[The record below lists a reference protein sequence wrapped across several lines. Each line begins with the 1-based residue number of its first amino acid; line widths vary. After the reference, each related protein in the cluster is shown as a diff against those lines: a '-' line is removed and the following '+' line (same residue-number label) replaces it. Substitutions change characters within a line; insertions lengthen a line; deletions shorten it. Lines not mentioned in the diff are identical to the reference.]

1 MLHFLK
7 ASFLVQHFSYCTLM
21 TFLMMLSVILLSM
34 LMMLFSTCD
43 QASDLWQQLDLASE
57 FESDIRDTLD
67 WFHLTSPVTLVL
79 LK

>member
-1 MLHFLK
+1 
-7 ASFLVQHFSYCTLM
+7 
-21 TFLMMLSVILLSM
+21 MMLSVILLSM
-34 LMMLFSTCD
+34 SMMLFSTCD

-67 WFHLTSPVTLVL
+67 WFHLTSPVTVVL

>member
-1 MLHFLK
+1 
-7 ASFLVQHFSYCTLM
+7 
-21 TFLMMLSVILLSM
+21 MMLSVILLSM
-34 LMMLFSTCD
+34 SMMLFSTCD
-43 QASDLWQQLDLASE
+43 QGSDLWQQLDLASE

>member
-34 LMMLFSTCD
+34 SMMLFSTCD

-57 FESDIRDTLD
+57 FESDIRGTLD